1 MEVRI
6 FCGANAYVCIT
17 ESGRKTD
24 ILLSPGKSAQA
35 SLREYTQEQR
45 ERAAR
50 ILAMADIAERAAA
63 KLDPAPSYIQAG
75 ERLWNGSIASHC
87 MAALYNSY
95 TDRIAAF
102 EREGRAPP
110 ESLLNGRHKLVAEAV

>member
-6 FCGANAYVCIT
+6 FCGANAYACIT
-17 ESGRKTD
+17 EGARKTD
-24 ILLSPGKSAQA
+24 ILLSPGKGAPQ
-35 SLREYTQEQR
+35 SLREYAQGER

-75 ERLWNGSIASHC
+75 ERLWNGAIASHC

-95 TDRIAAF
+95 SDRIAAY

-110 ESLLNGRHKLVAEAV
+110 EALLNGRHKLIAEAL